1 MENNKYIWSDIKEC
15 IMNNIMRH
23 VSGPDF
29 YERINGLSAKVTIAL
44 NLSGSNSINDGG
56 CGIYLSVTK

>member
-1 MENNKYIWSDIKEC
+1 MENNLYIWSDIKEC

-29 YERINGLSAKVTIAL
+29 YERVNGITATVTIAL
-44 NLSGSNSINDGG
+44 SLSGSNSIDDGG
-56 CGIYLSVTK
+56 CRIDLSVTK